1 MTIVTIG
8 HTYCKNDLMTYIR
21 SYFQIVVVN
30 HKMWY
35 DRLFAIF
42 CPAALAEAWF
52 EPSIYG
58 CWDKCSTT
66 VLPML
71 SNDKIATKQKLVH

>member
-1 MTIVTIG
+1 MIPFTMG
-8 HTYCKNDLMTYIR
+8 HTCRKNDQMTYIR
-21 SYFQIVVVN
+21 SYFNIVVVN

-42 CPAALAEAWF
+42 YPAALAEAWF
-52 EPSIYG
+52 EPLIYG
-58 CWDKCSTT
+58 SWDKCSTS
-66 VLPML
+66 VLTML